1 MPTLLLQC
9 VAPLQAWGTQSNFSV
24 RDTGREPSKS
34 GIIGLLCAALGQPRT
49 DTETVNTLSTLTMGV
64 RVDRE
69 GQILRDFHTAGQG
82 AAEPY
87 KGYLQADGKTIDK
100 GTIISN
106 RYYLADAIFLVGLAG
121 EWHLLQTLQNALAN
135 PRWMLFLGRK
145 ACPPAR
151 PVYLPDGL
159 KNESLDQAL
168 RQYPWL
174 VKTDEQTYQVLRQ
187 NGHGL
192 RLVLED
198 QSGAD
203 MKRDRPISFTRDQR
217 QFALRRFHTTFTD
230 GLPPYRPLFS
240 RTKEVAL

>member
-9 VAPLQAWGTQSNFSV
+9 VAPLQAWGTQSNFTV

-34 GIIGLLCAALGQPRT
+34 GIIGLLCAAMGRPRT
-49 DTETVNTLSTLTMGV
+49 DTETVSALAGLTMGV

-82 AAEPY
+82 GLE
-87 KGYLQADGKTIDK
+87 KGYLSADGKGISKSTIV
-100 GTIISN
+100 SN
-106 RYYLADAIFLVGLAG
+106 RYYLADAVFLVGLMG
-121 EWHLLQTLQNALAN
+121 EIPLLQNLQNALAN

-159 KNESLDQAL
+159 QDKPLRDAL
-168 RQYPWL
+168 KEYPWL
-174 VKTDEQTYQVLRQ
+174 VNTDEQTYQKLKDSI
-187 NGHGL
+187 HGL

-198 QSGAD
+198 QNGQD
-203 MKRDRPISFTRDQR
+203 MKRDRPLSFAREQR
-217 QFALRRFHTTFTD
+217 QFALRRFCTDFTD
-230 GLPPYRPLFS
+230 GLPPYRPLFAH
-240 RTKEVAL
+240 TEEVAS

>member
-9 VAPLQAWGTQSNFSV
+9 VAPLQSWGTQSNFTI

-34 GIIGLLCAALGQPRT
+34 GIIGLLCAALGRPRT
-49 DTETVNTLSTLTMGV
+49 APVDDLASLVMGV

-82 AAEPY
+82 GLQ
-87 KGYLQADGKTIDK
+87 KGFLKADGKGVSK

-106 RYYLADAIFLVGLAG
+106 RYYLTDAAFLVGLAG
-121 EWHLLQTLQNALAN
+121 DGKLLQILQDALAN

-159 KNESLDQAL
+159 QDKPLSDAL
-168 RQYPWL
+168 TQYPWL
-174 VKTDEQTYQVLRQ
+174 GQ
-187 NGHGL
+187 NEGDLNQLKENAQQL
-192 RLVLED
+192 RLVLEND
-198 QSGAD
+198 AGSNIKQD
-203 MKRDRPISFTRDQR
+203 TPLSFAKGNRH
-217 QFALRRFHTTFTD
+217 FALRRFSTTLTD
-230 GLPPYRPLFS
+230 ELPPFRKPL
-240 RTKEVAL
+240 TKPKETAS

>member
-34 GIIGLLCAALGQPRT
+34 GITGLLCAALGRPRSAPL
-49 DTETVNTLSTLTMGV
+49 DDLIALTLGV
-64 RVDRE
+64 RVDCE

-82 AAEPY
+82 PVDHY
-87 KGYLQADGKTIDK
+87 KGYLQADGKSVDK

-106 RYYLADAIFLVGLAG
+106 RYYLADAAFLVGLEGDAQPL
-121 EWHLLQTLQNALAN
+121 EVIHKALAN

-159 KNESLDQAL
+159 QDTPLRDAL
-168 RQYPWL
+168 EEYPWL
-174 VKTDEQTYQVLRQ
+174 GSDRYKYERLSAAGQR
-187 NGHGL
+187 L
-192 RLVLED
+192 RLILED
-198 QSGAD
+198 ETGSDLHHDA
-203 MKRDRPISFTRDQR
+203 PLSFARNQR
-217 QFALRRFHTTFTD
+217 SFALRRSHIQFTANM
-230 GLPPYRPLFS
+230 PPFRQPFA
-240 RTKEVAL
+240 RQEVSPS